1 MAILILGIFQTTVNS
16 EVINKIVAHVGSQI
30 ITEYDVQNL
39 DPEVYKKILGIKEDE
54 LRKTQ
59 IEQYNNEALDYLI
72 GQEVVAI
79 AAEREGIKVQDA
91 EVDEAITE
99 IMKRNNVP
107 ADKLEEYLAK
117 EGMSL
122 AKYKFQLKNDILN
135 ARVRSQVLMPKIV
148 VTEQDIRDMANEK
161 KDSYQLYDQYNVRLL
176 LTPDKEAITKAIK
189 AIKGGESFEEAV
201 KKYSIDP
208 SASKGGKMGWI
219 EPDLLSP
226 AMKDAIITTK
236 VGSITKPFE
245 VKGQW
250 AILFIDEFKNKF
262 NFSEEVRKN
271 LTEDAADKIFKQVFN
286 TWLDRNKST
295 IVIMKAGERFEIR

>member
-1 MAILILGIFQTTVNS
+1 MILTFGLFQGAANS
-16 EVINKIVAHVGSQI
+16 EIINKVEAHVGSRI
-30 ITEYDVQNL
+30 ITEYDIQNL
-39 DPEVYKKILGIKEDE
+39 DPDVYKKILAIDE
-54 LRKTQ
+54 EGFRKKQ
-59 IEQYNNEALDYLI
+59 MEQYKNEALDYLI

-79 AAEREGIKVQDA
+79 AAEREGVKVQDA
-91 EVDEAITE
+91 EVEEAVTE

-107 ADKLEEYLAK
+107 ADKLEEYLTK
-117 EGMSL
+117 EGMSV

-148 VTEQDIRDMANEK
+148 VTEQDIRNMANEK

-176 LTPDKEAITKAIK
+176 LTPDKPSVIKAVKAIK
-189 AIKGGESFEEAV
+189 NGESFEEAV

-226 AMKDAIITTK
+226 EMKDAILTAK

-250 AILFIDEFKNKF
+250 AILFIDEFKNKYNF
-262 NFSEEVRKN
+262 NEETRKK

-295 IVIMKAGERFEIR
+295 IVIMRAGERFEIR

>member
-16 EVINKIVAHVGSQI
+16 EVINKIVAHVGSRI